1 MTKQTI
7 SCPKCGFEQD
17 YSEECVRCGIVFS
30 KFNRKTRT
38 VPKTSAGP
46 TTEKSKTAAKAPSI
60 SFRALRITILLVLLF
75 FVGMNAW
82 LIKLRTT
89 DWDQSLRV
97 VVYPINGDGSKT
109 SSDYI
114 SSLDTY
120 AFESIEYYM
129 QHEAERYELELRNP
143 IRITLASKID
153 KIPPRPPRD
162 RNRLGVI
169 LWSLKIRY
177 WAFSSDTYEGPTPDI
192 QMFVLYF
199 NPRVHKEL
207 DHSLGLEKGLI
218 GMVNAFSGREREAK
232 NNVVIAHEM
241 LHTVGAT
248 DKYNLAT
255 SQPVYPEG
263 YAKPDKKP
271 LFPQEKAE
279 IMACSIPLSENK
291 TVMPEGLMHTVI
303 GEKTAREIR
312 WIQ

>member
-1 MTKQTI
+1 MTKHTI
-7 SCPKCGFEQD
+7 SCPKCGFAQD
-17 YSEECVRCGIVFS
+17 HSEECVRCGIVFS
-30 KFNRKTRT
+30 KFNKKMRP
-38 VPKTSAGP
+38 VPKTSADP
-46 TTEKSKTAAKAPSI
+46 TTEKRKTAAKAPSI
-60 SFRALRITILLVLLF
+60 SFRALRVTILLVLLF
-75 FVGMNAW
+75 LVGMNAW

-97 VVYPINGDGSKT
+97 VVYPINGDGSRT

-114 SSLDTY
+114 DSLDTY

-129 QHEAERYELELRNP
+129 QREAERYELELSNP
-143 IRITLASKID
+143 ISITLAPKID
-153 KIPPRPPRD
+153 EIPPRPPRD

-169 LWSLKIRY
+169 LWSLKMRY
-177 WAFSSDTYEGPTPDI
+177 WAYSSDTYEGPTPDV

-199 NPRVHKEL
+199 NPQVHKEL

-218 GMVNAFSGREREAK
+218 GVVNAFAGREREAK

-248 DKYNLAT
+248 DKYDLAT
-255 SQPVYPEG
+255 NQPVYPEG

-279 IMACSIPLSENK
+279 IMACSIPLSETK
-291 TVMPEGLMHTVI
+291 AVMPEGLMNTVI